1 MEKKSVKI
9 YIIGAGISG
18 LIAAKTLEENGYAP
32 ILLEATDSVGGR
44 VKTDVIEGTFFDH
57 GFQVLLSAYPQAKK
71 HLNYTGLKLHQFKP
85 GALIFKNGKTQR
97 IGDPL
102 RDISALFPTI
112 FSSIGSI
119 ADKIKIF
126 TLTQRLKKKTI
137 QDIFSSTETTTLEYL
152 KNYGFSSRIIA
163 DFFRPFFTGIFLEEA
178 LETSSRMF
186 EFVFKMFGEGY
197 ATLPDKGIGAIPE
210 QLSNQLHHSQF
221 RYGQKVKA
229 IDAKG
234 IQMESGEV
242 LESDATLATVPID
255 TATGAVNF
263 SKVDWKSCDNLYFTA
278 EKRTFEEGIIGL
290 ITDNDALA
298 NNLYYPFGQ
307 TASGDVVLSVTVVKS
322 HTLSESKLV
331 DTVSSELQKHCG
343 IVTKSFLKKYTIKQA
358 LPNIDE
364 LAMNLSKQ
372 KMKLHKKLYV
382 AGDYLLNGSL
392 NAAMASGEVA
402 AKQLLEDLT

>member
-1 MEKKSVKI
+1 MEKKSAKI

-32 ILLEATDSVGGR
+32 TLLEATDSVGGR

-71 HLNYTGLKLHQFKP
+71 HLNYADLKLHQFKP
-85 GALIFKNGKTQR
+85 GALIFKNGKAQR

-126 TLTQRLKKKTI
+126 TLTQRLKKKSI
-137 QDIFSSTETTTLEYL
+137 QDIFSSTEATTLEYL
-152 KNYGFSSRIIA
+152 KDYGFSTRIIQN
-163 DFFRPFFTGIFLEEA
+163 FFRPFFTGIFLEEA
-178 LETSSRMF
+178 LQTSSRMF

-221 RYGQKVKA
+221 KYGQKVKA
-229 IDAKG
+229 VDSKG
-234 IQMESGEV
+234 IHMESGEI
-242 LESDATLATVPID
+242 LESDATLATIPID
-255 TATGAVNF
+255 AKTGAVNF
-263 SKVDWKSCDNLYFTA
+263 SAVDWKSCDNLYFA
-278 EKRTFEEGIIGL
+278 VEKRTFEEGIIGL
-290 ITDNDALA
+290 IADNDALT

-307 TASGDVVLSVTVVKS
+307 TASGNVVLSVTVVKS

-331 DTVSSELQKHCG
+331 VTVSSELQKHCG
-343 IVTKSFLKKYTIKQA
+343 IITKSFLRKYTIKQA
-358 LPNIDE
+358 LPDIK
-364 LAMNLSKQ
+364 NL
-372 KMKLHKKLYV
+372 KMILSPDKIQVFKKVFL
-382 AGDYLLNGSL
+382 AGDYTLNGSL
-392 NAAMASGEVA
+392 NAAMASGEA
-402 AKQLLEDLT
+402 AAEQLMSVLK